1 MTGTIVD
8 VLRRRALTQPDR
20 RAYTFRKTRGGLDAG
35 EVESASLTYA
45 QLDRR
50 SRAIGARLQEAGAE
64 GRRVLLTLDSGLEFV
79 AAYLGCL
86 YAGAVAVP
94 AYRPSPVLRQE
105 GLPRLLGIARD
116 AAIELILSD
125 DELPD
130 NVRSVMGSSVRFV
143 ESNAVPTELADAWTE
158 TPRAVEELAFLQ
170 YTSGS
175 TAEPRGVMVSHGNLM
190 HNLAHGAE
198 AEGNDRGSVSVSWLP
213 MHHDMGLIDGILQ
226 PLFSGFPAYVFSPA
240 AFLTKPLRW
249 LSAISRYRATNSG
262 APNFAFEL
270 CIRKTSPAERA
281 LLDLSSWR
289 VAYSGAEPV
298 RAETLCSFLD
308 AFRPCGF
315 QWNAFYPVYGLAE
328 ATVLVT
334 SRRHEEPP
342 VLVMPGS
349 RAPGERSGQAI
360 DRCSHGR
367 ASSGK
372 RAAASRYGARHRRS
386 GAP

>member
-20 RAYTFRKTRGGLDAG
+20 RAYTFLDDG
-35 EVESASLTYA
+35 EVETATLTYA

-50 SRAIGARLQEAGAE
+50 SRAIAVRLQEAGAE

-105 GLPRLLGIARD
+105 GLPRLRGIARD

-125 DELPD
+125 DELPES
-130 NVRSVMGSSVRFV
+130 VRSVMGSSVRFV

-158 TPRAVEELAFLQ
+158 TPLDAEELAFLQ

-175 TAEPRGVMVSHGNLM
+175 TAEPRGVMVSHRNLM

-281 LLDLSSWR
+281 SLDLSSWR

-308 AFRPCGF
+308 AFRP
-315 QWNAFYPVYGLAE
+315 V
-328 ATVLVT
+328 
-334 SRRHEEPP
+334 
-342 VLVMPGS
+342 
-349 RAPGERSGQAI
+349 
-360 DRCSHGR
+360 
-367 ASSGK
+367 ASSG
-372 RAAASRYGARHRRS
+372 ASFTRSTGSRRLPFSSRVGGTRSRRS
-386 GAP
+386 WSCWTRSSW